1 MLRDAWM
8 CSMPVGPIS
17 AIFLILSAAS
27 TAVVVSMIVVA
38 LFDRAFV
45 KKKPPTAIKKES
57 HEPGSPNRMTNMGSL
72 KPKPSAVPKHY
83 TKAQQQAGCSPETQ
97 RVRTFG

>member
-1 MLRDAWM
+1 VDVQYAGWTNKRNLPNPERR
-8 CSMPVGPIS
+8 
-17 AIFLILSAAS
+17 FE
-27 TAVVVSMIVVA
+27 SMIVVA